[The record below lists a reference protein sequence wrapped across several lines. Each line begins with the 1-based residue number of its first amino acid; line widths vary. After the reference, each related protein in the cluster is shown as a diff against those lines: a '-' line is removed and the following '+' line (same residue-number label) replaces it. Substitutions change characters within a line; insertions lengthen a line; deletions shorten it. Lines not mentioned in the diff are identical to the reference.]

1 MLITIL
7 LQRFA
12 SITIISFM
20 YALTWLPQQELN
32 CVSIII
38 LLYQE
43 YAYKQIREF
52 H

>member
-1 MLITIL
+1 
-7 LQRFA
+7 
-12 SITIISFM
+12 M

-43 YAYKQIREF
+43 YAYESNYVVSLMGPATTVDSF
-52 H
+52 W